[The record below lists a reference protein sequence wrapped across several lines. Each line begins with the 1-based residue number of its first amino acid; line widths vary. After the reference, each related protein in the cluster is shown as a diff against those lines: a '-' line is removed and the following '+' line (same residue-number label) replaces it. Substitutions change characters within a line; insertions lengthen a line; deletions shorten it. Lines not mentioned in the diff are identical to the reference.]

1 MLSTLFLATALFATS
16 PTPVTAA
23 TVSSTPAQTFLGVG
37 GSGAWWPNELF
48 DFPDAVRKNLSTLLF
63 SQSGLGISNY
73 RYNVGGGGVGVTNP
87 VRAPET
93 FYVSPGVY
101 NFSADP
107 QGVYFMEQ
115 AAAHGIKSFTA
126 FVNSAPPQLTS
137 NGASCGGTFVD
148 GTGEAFGVY
157 VADIVAHFKAKGVN
171 IDFVSPMNE
180 PDDSFGSPPAC
191 AQEGMQVSANQRV
204 EVINGVFDAL
214 QSRGLSTVGIL
225 ADEAWSASLAASELS
240 TWLPAVSDKVA
251 AIAHHIYDFPSDATL
266 VSAVEAIKAIAP
278 GKATWMSDICCSLG
292 TGVGTGR
299 GYTQGFDPTIMNAL
313 MFSGIMFQSFVAA
326 NEPVYDFWTLVS
338 SNLGCSPLGDAT
350 CATTPNSAGWN
361 DGLIFIDPSYAT
373 NQNFGLYITKHFWT
387 FKHFGNFIKP
397 GSIRMPLIGA
407 DVRQWMMAVATP
419 TTYNLILMNPNTTD
433 SRLTLSF
440 PDTVCP
446 GSAVR
451 TSATEDFAK
460 VASAKKAGNKSFLLP
475 LKSES
480 LTTYTFKREDC

>member
-1 MLSTLFLATALFATS
+1 MLTIVLATYLLATS
-16 PTPVTAA
+16 PALVTAA
-23 TVSSTPAQTFLGVG
+23 VVSSTPAQTFVGIG

-48 DFPDAVRKNLSTLLF
+48 SFPEAVRQNLSTLLF

-101 NFSADP
+101 DFSADP

-115 AAAHGIKSFTA
+115 AAAHGVHSFTA

-137 NGASCGGTFVD
+137 NGASCGGTFVN
-148 GTGEAFGVY
+148 GTGEAFGTY
-157 VADIVAHFKAKGVN
+157 VADVVAHFRSKGVN

-214 QSRGLSTVGIL
+214 ESRGLSTSVGIL
-225 ADEAWSASLAASELS
+225 ADEAWSLSQAASELS

-251 AIAHHIYDFPSDATL
+251 AIAHHIYDFPSDASL
-266 VSAVEAIKAIAP
+266 ASAVETIKAIAP

-292 TGVGTGR
+292 TGSGTGR
-299 GYTQGFDPTIMNAL
+299 GYTQGFDPTITNAL
-313 MFSGIMFQSFVAA
+313 MFSGIMFQSFVLAH
-326 NEPVYDFWTLVS
+326 EPVYDFWTLVS
-338 SNLGCSPLGDAT
+338 SNIGCSPLSDAT
-350 CATTPNSAGWN
+350 CATTVNSEGWN
-361 DGLIFIDPSYAT
+361 DGLIYIDPSYAT
-373 NQNFGLYITKHFWT
+373 NQNFALYITKHFWT
-387 FKHFGNFIKP
+387 FKQFANVIKP
-397 GSIRMPLIGA
+397 GSVRMPLVGP

-433 SRLTLSF
+433 STLTLSF

-446 GSAVR
+446 VSGVR
-451 TSATEDFAK
+451 TSATEDFAR
-460 VASAKKAGNKSFLLP
+460 VAPVKKAGSKSFLLP
-475 LKSES
+475 LKTMS
-480 LTTYTFKREDC
+480 LTTYTFKRADC